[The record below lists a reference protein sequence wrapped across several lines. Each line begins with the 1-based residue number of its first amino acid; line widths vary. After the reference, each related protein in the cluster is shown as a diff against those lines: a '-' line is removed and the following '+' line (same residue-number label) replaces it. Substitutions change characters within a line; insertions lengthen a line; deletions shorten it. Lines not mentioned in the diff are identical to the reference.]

1 MTRGK
6 CLLWMIAL
14 AMPPIVGCSD
24 READEGV
31 SLDAL
36 PVLEIDAVVPVRR
49 SQITESLELVGTLYP
64 WRFAAIVPE
73 VDGVIARLPTH
84 EKEIGAELDGRKFS
98 MPIFLD
104 IGHEVKEGSI
114 LTEIDKRPFQL
125 ELDAAEAKLDVAT
138 KQLDNLLAWKR
149 REEVE
154 QLEAQAEEADAL
166 LKRAKLDLERT
177 RELRETQVVSKSEF
191 DAALAAHDTAVA
203 AKKRADAALR
213 LANAGPTPEEIKVAE
228 AQVALAKAEV
238 AMRQD
243 DLDKCTIYCPYDAV
257 IVDRLAGVGD
267 RVTIQAPIM
276 QIIDPTYL
284 LAQIPVPEKYQ
295 RSIKVNDLARV
306 QAPGISQPVPGLV
319 ALVNEK
325 IDPETRTFRVRV
337 GVENPKPA
345 SPSDSSERIFKAGS
359 YVRVTLSLKSSP
371 DALVVPSGAMTF
383 DGGQPAVFVFRGDH
397 VQKRPVTLGISSRTH
412 YEVTDGLTEGEQ
424 VVEGGTSLL
433 ADGLPVRLRPSR
445 VSSAGPSPNALSR
458 REEGSSRVEPA
469 LSLAV
474 DRAGAQ
480 P

>member
-1 MTRGK
+1 MTRGR
-6 CLLWMIAL
+6 CFLWMIAL
-14 AMPPIVGCSD
+14 AVPPIAGCSHH
-24 READEGV
+24 EAQEGA

-73 VDGVIARLPTH
+73 VDGVIARLPMH
-84 EKEIGAELDGRKFS
+84 EEEIGAEVDGRKFS

-114 LTEIDKRPFQL
+114 LAEIDNRPFQL
-125 ELDAAEAKLDVAT
+125 ELDAAQAKLDVAA
-138 KQLDNLLAWKR
+138 KQLESLLAWKR

-166 LKRAKLDLERT
+166 LTRAKLDLERA
-177 RELRETQVVSKSEF
+177 RELRATQVVSQSEF

-203 AKKRADAALR
+203 VKKRADAALR

-228 AQVALAKAEV
+228 AQVALADAEV

-243 DLDKCTIYCPYDAV
+243 DLDKCTILCPYDAV

-276 QIIDPTYL
+276 QIIEPTYL

-337 GVENPKPA
+337 GVENPKLAGGNDP
-345 SPSDSSERIFKAGS
+345 SERIFKAGS

-383 DGGQPAVFVFRGDH
+383 DEGQPAVFVFRGDH

-412 YEVTDGLTEGEQ
+412 YEVTEGLTEGEQ

-433 ADGLPVRLRPSR
+433 ADGLPVRLRQSR
-445 VSSAGPSPNALSR
+445 VSSAGPSPSGLSAG
-458 REEGSSRVEPA
+458 EKGASRGDPA
-469 LSLAV
+469 LSLAA